1 MEKTKKSLK
10 KVSEK
15 SRKRVI
21 SGFFSVSFVPF
32 LQVISIFRRYFCW
45 KLSKKAL
52 YLQSKKQS
60 SLFKHEFSTNSRSC
74 RLASKNSG
82 KDDNK

>member
-1 MEKTKKSLK
+1 MQ
-10 KVSEK
+10 
-15 SRKRVI
+15 KRSIFRV
-21 SGFFSVSFVPF
+21 FSVSFVPF

-60 SLFKHEFSTNSRSC
+60 SIFKARTFNQLTK
-74 RLASKNSG
+74 LLTG
-82 KDDNK
+82 I

>member
-1 MEKTKKSLK
+1 MQERSIF
-10 KVSEK
+10 
-15 SRKRVI
+15 RVFQ
-21 SGFFSVSFVPF
+21 GFIRTFF

-60 SLFKHEFSTNSRSC
+60 SIFKARTFNQLTK
-74 RLASKNSG
+74 LLTG
-82 KDDNK
+82 I

>member
-1 MEKTKKSLK
+1 MKQPKKFRE
-10 KVSEK
+10 KVSK
-15 SRKRVI
+15 KCRKGAF

-60 SLFKHEFSTNSRSC
+60 SIFKARTFNQLTK
-74 RLASKNSG
+74 LLTG
-82 KDDNK
+82 I